1 MLALILAASLAMPSA
16 SGPPAT
22 IDQMAWL
29 KGCWIQTRPNGVV
42 EELWMG
48 PGGGVMLGMGRTV
61 RDGKLRE
68 HEFVRIVEADGSLAY
83 VAEPSGQEKATFPLK
98 SLTADQAVFENPTHD
113 FPQRVIY
120 RRAGA
125 GEIVGRIEGQ
135 IGGRARSVD
144 FPYKRCET
152 GN

>member
-1 MLALILAASLAMPSA
+1 MLVLTLAAALAA
-16 SGPPAT
+16 PPAT

-29 KGCWIQTRPNGVV
+29 TGCWIQTKPNGVV
-42 EELWMG
+42 EALWMG

-61 RDGKLRE
+61 RDGKLRD

-83 VAEPSGQEKATFPLK
+83 VAEPSGQAKAAFPLK
-98 SLTADQAVFENPTHD
+98 SLTADEAVFEDPAHD

-120 RRAGA
+120 RRLGPDA
-125 GEIVGRIEGQ
+125 VTGRIEGQ
-135 IGGRARSVD
+135 IGGQAKSVD
-144 FPYKRCET
+144 FPYKRCAS

>member
-1 MLALILAASLAMPSA
+1 MLAFALAAALA
-16 SGPPAT
+16 GPPAT

-29 KGCWIQTRPNGVV
+29 KGCWIQTKPGGVV

-61 RDGKLRE
+61 RDGKLRD
-68 HEFVRIVEADGSLAY
+68 HEFVRIVEVDGSLAY
-83 VAEPSGQEKATFPLK
+83 VAEPSGQARATFPLK
-98 SLTADQAVFENPTHD
+98 SLTAGEAVFEDLAHD

-120 RRAGA
+120 RRLGPDA
-125 GEIVGRIEGQ
+125 VTGRIEGQ
-135 IGGRARSVD
+135 IGGQAKSVD

>member
-1 MLALILAASLAMPSA
+1 MLALILAAQLA
-16 SGPPAT
+16 GPPAT

-29 KGCWIQTRPNGVV
+29 KGCWIQARPNGVV
-42 EELWMG
+42 EELWMA
-48 PGGGVMLGMGRTV
+48 PGGGTMLGLGRTV

-68 HEFVRIVEADGSLAY
+68 YEFVRIVETEGSLAY
-83 VAEPSGQEKATFPLK
+83 IAKPSGQDEATFPLVN
-98 SLTADQAVFENPTHD
+98 LTPDQAVFENPAHD

-125 GEIVGRIEGQ
+125 DQIVGRIEGN
-135 IGGRARSVD
+135 IGGQARSVD
-144 FPYKRCET
+144 FPYKRCAT

>member
-1 MLALILAASLAMPSA
+1 MLTLILAASLA
-16 SGPPAT
+16 GPPAT
-22 IDQMAWL
+22 IDQLAWL

-48 PGGGVMLGMGRTV
+48 PGGGVMLGLGRTL
-61 RDGKLRE
+61 RDGKLRD

-83 VAEPSGQEKATFPLK
+83 IAAPSGQDKATFPLK
-98 SLTADQAVFENPTHD
+98 SLTPDEAVFEDLAHD

-120 RRAGA
+120 RRVGPDA
-125 GEIVGRIEGQ
+125 VTGRIEGQ
-135 IGGRARSVD
+135 IGGQAKSVD

>member
-1 MLALILAASLAMPSA
+1 MLTLILAASLA
-16 SGPPAT
+16 GPPAT
-22 IDQMAWL
+22 IDQLAWL

-48 PGGGVMLGMGRTV
+48 PGGGVMLGLGRTL
-61 RDGKLRE
+61 RDGKLRD

-83 VAEPSGQEKATFPLK
+83 VAAPSGQDKATFPLK
-98 SLTADQAVFENPTHD
+98 SLTPDEAVFEDLAHD

-120 RRAGA
+120 QRLGPDA
-125 GEIVGRIEGQ
+125 VTGRIEGQ
-135 IGGRARSVD
+135 IGGQAKSVD

>member
-1 MLALILAASLAMPSA
+1 MLALILAAQLA
-16 SGPPAT
+16 GPPAT

-29 KGCWIQTRPNGVV
+29 KGCWVQTKPNGVV

-48 PGGGVMLGMGRTV
+48 PGGGVMLGLGRTL
-61 RDGKLRE
+61 RDGKLRD
-68 HEFVRIVEADGSLAY
+68 HEFVRIVEVDSSLAY
-83 VAEPSGQEKATFPLK
+83 VAEPSGQPKATFPLK
-98 SLTADQAVFENPTHD
+98 SLTADEAVFEDPAHD

-120 RRAGA
+120 RRLGPDA
-125 GEIVGRIEGQ
+125 VTGRIEGQ
-135 IGGRARSVD
+135 IGGQARSVD

>member
-1 MLALILAASLAMPSA
+1 MLSLILAAQLA
-16 SGPPAT
+16 GPPAT

-29 KGCWIQTRPNGVV
+29 KGCWVQAKPNGSV
-42 EELWMG
+42 EELWMT

-68 HEFVRIVEADGSLAY
+68 YEFVRIVEADGSLAY
-83 VAEPSGQEKATFPLK
+83 MAEPSGQEKATFPLK
-98 SLTADQAVFENPTHD
+98 SLAADEAVFENTAHD

-120 RRAGA
+120 RRLGPDA
-125 GEIVGRIEGQ
+125 VTGRVEGQ
-135 IGGRARSVD
+135 IGGQTKAID